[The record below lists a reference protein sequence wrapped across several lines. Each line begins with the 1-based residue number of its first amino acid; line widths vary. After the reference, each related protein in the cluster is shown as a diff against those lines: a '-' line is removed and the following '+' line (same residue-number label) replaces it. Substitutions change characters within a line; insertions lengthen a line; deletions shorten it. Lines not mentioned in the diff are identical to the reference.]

1 MSPNLGAPLQKSWFS
16 ALLETFVPFLA
27 KWGPPWPVA
36 LVGIGGNSLDFIRFS
51 LEIDGFSSI
60 FEENPRISLNIRARP
75 ASAELGRPAGRWLGQ
90 PAESQP
96 EAGAQKSRFPVLPS
110 PPDPWA
116 PWMSFLVHT
125 FQRRSNRTTSFI
137 LEGSGGIVKILLLNI
152 LH

>member
-1 MSPNLGAPLQKSWFS
+1 MDFHRFPKKIQGF
-16 ALLETFVPFLA
+16 LL
-27 KWGPPWPVA
+27 
-36 LVGIGGNSLDFIRFS
+36 
-51 LEIDGFSSI
+51 I
-60 FEENPRISLNIRARP
+60 F
-75 ASAELGRPAGRWLGQ
+75 ELGRPAGRWLGQ

-125 FQRRSNRTTSFI
+125 FQRRSNRTTSFV
-137 LEGSGGIVKILLLNI
+137 LEVSDGVLEKSFLNV

>member
-1 MSPNLGAPLQKSWFS
+1 MAIGSWRLQITPGRW
-16 ALLETFVPFLA
+16 LLRDSRKFNRSHEIP
-27 KWGPPWPVA
+27 
-36 LVGIGGNSLDFIRFS
+36 

-60 FEENPRISLNIRARP
+60 SKENPRISLNIPARP
-75 ASAELGRPAGRWLGQ
+75 ASAELGRPASRCLDQ

-110 PPDPWA
+110 SPDPWA

-125 FQRRSNRTTSFI
+125 FQRRPNRTMSFV
-137 LEGSGGIVKILLLNI
+137 LEGSDGIVEKSLLNI